1 MARSSASP
9 RQTPSRP
16 PSRQSTRI
24 ITPARPSTL
33 LVRLS
38 QDSRKLLTHHT
49 HNNSETESSS
59 QMTQPPNHKKK
70 RTKSNNQTSSSKQ
83 KYKRKKKNTAANAVN
98 ESDEVEG
105 VLDITQDLDAANFK
119 VRQPSDKKISPF
131 DDVQNYFFPPY
142 HAQETET
149 GEKLMFKCKWCRH
162 DYKKGVKT
170 DSNLTKHRDGA
181 SDRNTCSG
189 RSKAIASGAKLPPTA
204 KEMILNKERREL
216 GTMRAYLKHAA
227 FDTWVFNQLLVMW
240 LIRFSLAWNRIED
253 FLLHVA
259 IDYARHGV
267 HINTRVWAATEAH
280 RLYLNLQGKLFSS
293 LRNLGSKFTLIH
305 DVWTTK
311 GNHHAFMG
319 ISVAYVSD
327 DWTFH
332 ISHLGLKYIASN
344 HKGKLLAI
352 PFANVLSKSGL
363 ANKITQTTDSGSNN
377 FTMAS
382 EVDRLITKKTGI
394 DPNLSENHIRCYCH
408 KIALIL
414 NAGLQSLKLST
425 EEFIPSKEE
434 ILGFAPGLSPIAE
447 ESEEIEPTDHFVQ
460 EDVVLDEEH
469 NQQATNNDEDN
480 NEDDSPGQ
488 NTVGSISEKVD
499 FIIQRITSSAAKQS
513 EYDTWCRILVHN
525 GPSLIAGYGIRWNI
539 KFRSREAGFQAR
551 RVISKLIENE
561 CDRQEREGGK
571 NYYSNMD
578 ITRSEWDM
586 VNKLNE
592 ILKEF
597 YFLTKSMEGD
607 HSSGALLVS
616 KYLDI
621 KDVIKR
627 KSHNTSE
634 PEFKKMLQTMKKKT
648 DKYLEE
654 ALGCDAILVAT
665 VLNPSFR
672 LSIFKMWFPTH
683 YDYTLDLITNLFTT
697 RKAEFATTAS
707 SKEPTPPVK
716 KRQGPEVVD
725 YFPDNTVEA
734 ATPDELSVYLGGKYK
749 LPTDEA
755 DQLLGWWK
763 DHCQE
768 FPILALLAR
777 DYLACSGTSASV
789 ERCFSAA
796 ANTCGH
802 DRGSLAAKTIERCVS
817 SHQWLIQGVEPD
829 GPFEIAQ
836 GVITRA
842 AEEKALKK
850 ADETLVATT
859 ST

>member
-1 MARSSASP
+1 MGWISATAQHQRYQTALPTCSLAKMARSSASP
-9 RQTPSRP
+9 RQTASRP

-24 ITPARPSTL
+24 ITPARPSTS

-38 QDSRKLLTHHT
+38 QDSRKSLTHHT

-142 HAQETET
+142 HAQETDT

-227 FDTWVFNQLLVMW
+227 FDTL
-240 LIRFSLAWNRIED
+240 
-253 FLLHVA
+253 
-259 IDYARHGV
+259 G
-267 HINTRVWAATEAH
+267 
-280 RLYLNLQGKLFSS
+280 LQSTACYGKLFSS

-488 NTVGSISEKVD
+488 NTVGSILEKVD
-499 FIIQRITSSAAKQS
+499 FIIQRITSSAAKRS
-513 EYDTWCRILVHN
+513 EYDTWCRILVHD

-592 ILKEF
+592 ILK
-597 YFLTKSMEGD
+597 SMEGD

-654 ALGCDAILVAT
+654 ALGICYHSKL
-665 VLNPSFR
+665 
-672 LSIFKMWFPTH
+672 
-683 YDYTLDLITNLFTT
+683 
-697 RKAEFATTAS
+697 
-707 SKEPTPPVK
+707 KEPTPPVK

-796 ANTCGH
+796 ADTCGH

-842 AEEKALKK
+842 AEEKALEK

>member
-1 MARSSASP
+1 
-9 RQTPSRP
+9 
-16 PSRQSTRI
+16 
-24 ITPARPSTL
+24 
-33 LVRLS
+33 
-38 QDSRKLLTHHT
+38 
-49 HNNSETESSS
+49 
-59 QMTQPPNHKKK
+59 MTQPPNHKKK

-105 VLDITQDLDAANFK
+105 VLDITQDGCRKFQG
-119 VRQPSDKKISPF
+119 RKI
-131 DDVQNYFFPPY
+131 DVQVQVVQTRL
-142 HAQETET
+142 QERCQNR
-149 GEKLMFKCKWCRH
+149 FKSHQTC
-162 DYKKGVKT
+162 
-170 DSNLTKHRDGA
+170 DGA
-181 SDRNTCSG
+181 SDRNACSA

-240 LIRFSLAWNRIED
+240 LIRFSLAWNRIKD

-280 RLYLNLQGKLFSS
+280 RLYLNLQGKLFAS

-460 EDVVLDEEH
+460 EDVVLDKEH
-469 NQQATNNDEDN
+469 NQQATNND
-480 NEDDSPGQ
+480 EDDSPGQ
-488 NTVGSISEKVD
+488 NTVGSILEKVD
-499 FIIQRITSSAAKQS
+499 FIIQRITSSAAKRS
-513 EYDTWCRILVHN
+513 EYDTWCRILVHD

-539 KFRSREAGFQAR
+539 KFRSRAAGFQAR

-561 CDRQEREGGK
+561 RDRQEREGGK

-777 DYLACSGTSASV
+777 DYLACSGTSASL

-796 ANTCGH
+796 ADTCGH
-802 DRGSLAAKTIERCVS
+802 DRGSLAAKTIKRCVS

-836 GVITRA
+836 GLSPGPLR
-842 AEEKALKK
+842 KG
-850 ADETLVATT
+850 
-859 ST
+859 S